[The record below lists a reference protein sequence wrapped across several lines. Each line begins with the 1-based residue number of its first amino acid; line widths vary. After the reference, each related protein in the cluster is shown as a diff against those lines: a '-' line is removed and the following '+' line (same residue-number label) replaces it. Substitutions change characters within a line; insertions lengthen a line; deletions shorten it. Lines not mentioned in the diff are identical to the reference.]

1 MRSSGRVDAPERCAE
16 VELVELE
23 ERLLVAVRRAVLEQ
37 STCLLELDRVA
48 VAPGWAGPLSRV
60 GEARK
65 RCGSG
70 AELEQRRA
78 RPCAVVEASV
88 GAWLLVSVLGSS
100 LGRWERARVRRRGES
115 ETAAVA
121 EAQTRPRLASPPL
134 IFALKPHALARRA
147 AHGSTVPP
155 TSH

>member
-100 LGRWERARVRRRGES
+100 LGRWERARVRRREEK

-121 EAQTRPRLASPPL
+121 KAQTRPRLASPPL
-134 IFALKPHALARRA
+134 ISALKPHALARQA
-147 AHGSTVPP
+147 AHGFNAPP